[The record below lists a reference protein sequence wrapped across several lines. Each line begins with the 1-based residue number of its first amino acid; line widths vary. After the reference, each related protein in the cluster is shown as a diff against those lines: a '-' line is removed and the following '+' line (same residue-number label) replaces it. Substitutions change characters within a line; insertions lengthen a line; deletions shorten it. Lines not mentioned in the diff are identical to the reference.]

1 MYTVMHG
8 STAHGASGFV
18 DKFVELSIDK
28 KQKSWERNH
37 ISPSKKKIQLLY
49 IKACNMTKK
58 NDP

>member
-28 KQKSWERNH
+28 KHKNLEKETTFPLQKRKFNCYTLRPA
-37 ISPSKKKIQLLY
+37 I
-49 IKACNMTKK
+49 
-58 NDP
+58 